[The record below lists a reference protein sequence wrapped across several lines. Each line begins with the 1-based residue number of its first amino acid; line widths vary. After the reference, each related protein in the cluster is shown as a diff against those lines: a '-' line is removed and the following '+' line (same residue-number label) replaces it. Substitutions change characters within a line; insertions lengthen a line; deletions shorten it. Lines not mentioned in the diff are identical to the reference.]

1 MMAILGFGKE
11 FGFNS
16 KCDGKLLDGFKKEKH
31 MIYIFSI
38 HLASVWRTKFK
49 KTQMIIGRC
58 IRRLIMT
65 VPWKKMV
72 VLF

>member
-16 KCDGKLLDGFKKEKH
+16 KCDGKLLDGFKEENYL
-31 MIYIFSI
+31 IYIFSI
-38 HLASVWRTKFK
+38 HLASAWRTNFK

-58 IRRLIMT
+58 IRRLIMI
-65 VPWKKMV
+65 VQLEKMV